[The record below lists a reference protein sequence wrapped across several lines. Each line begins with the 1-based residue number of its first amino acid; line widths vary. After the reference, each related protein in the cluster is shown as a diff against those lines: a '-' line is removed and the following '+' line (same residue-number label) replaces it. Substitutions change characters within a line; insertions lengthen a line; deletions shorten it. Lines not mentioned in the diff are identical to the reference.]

1 MASLGDYPAAAVLR
15 AEDLVRAK
23 KFYTD
28 VLGLKPGDLSGPVSE
43 GMSEGMGMFRA
54 GGGTGVMIY
63 ERPGMPAPQNT
74 ALGFGVPAGEFDGV
88 VAALRAKGV
97 MFEDYDLP
105 EIGLKTVNGIAEFE
119 GSKAA
124 WFRDSEDNIVNIAAM

>member
-1 MASLGDYPAAAVLR
+1 MASLGDYPAAAVPR
-15 AEDLVRAK
+15 AEDLARAK
-23 KFYTD
+23 KFYAD
-28 VLGLKPGDLSGPVSE
+28 VLGLKPGDLSGPA
-43 GMSEGMGMFRA
+43 SEGMGMFRA
-54 GGGTGVMIY
+54 GDGTGVMIY

-74 ALGFGVPAGEFDGV
+74 ALGFGVPADKFDEV

-97 MFEDYDLP
+97 AFEDYDLP

-124 WFRDSEDNIVNIAAM
+124 WFKDSEDNIVNIAAM